1 MSVYQS
7 VNDLSMNKRYSLPCS
22 GLLDKRRLHPVA
34 DASLQLMM
42 MVTNNRLFFQILH
55 RRTAHVERLLESKH
69 LQSRGA
75 DNVPRGTSVNRAKS
89 PSGPFDGEQAH
100 PRDWRLSHAGA
111 GRWMVV
117 GWRQRFKAGLL
128 PLSHSNILANYT
140 VFTIEQFDVTQLP
153 IK

>member
-1 MSVYQS
+1 
-7 VNDLSMNKRYSLPCS
+7 MNKRHSLPCS

-75 DNVPRGTSVNRAKS
+75 DNVPRGTSVNRARGS
-89 PSGPFDGEQAH
+89 SHRRDPSTENKRTLGIGVCRTPAPVDG
-100 PRDWRLSHAGA
+100 
-111 GRWMVV
+111 
-117 GWRQRFKAGLL
+117 
-128 PLSHSNILANYT
+128 
-140 VFTIEQFDVTQLP
+140 
-153 IK
+153 